1 MNKDSGLVPPNG
13 DGSLLGLG
21 LLTSLPES
29 LSLEEL
35 LSWFFVEAS
44 KRVFLLLNLFRK
56 LDFLKLNVDFVV
68 LGLSVSSISFDIFS
82 CSLGL
87 VFLRLLI
94 LGLNEGLLNAA
105 SLDDKDLN
113 FGREL
118 DKDGDVASVDLDDC
132 LLFGFKS
139 GLFPLFKKLNLLN
152 RPVADVDGVE
162 SDVPAVVVL
171 LNVTFL

>member
-1 MNKDSGLVPPNG
+1 MDAL
-13 DGSLLGLG
+13 
-21 LLTSLPES
+21 
-29 LSLEEL
+29 
-35 LSWFFVEAS
+35 
-44 KRVFLLLNLFRK
+44 KRVFLLLNLLRK

-68 LGLSVSSISFDIFS
+68 FGLSVSSISLDISS

-87 VFLRLLI
+87 VFLKL

-118 DKDGDVASVDLDDC
+118 DEDGDVASVDLDDC

-152 RPVADVDGVE
+152 RPVANVDGVE
-162 SDVPAVVVL
+162 DEVPTVVAL
-171 LNVTFL
+171 PNVTFL

>member
-1 MNKDSGLVPPNG
+1 M
-13 DGSLLGLG
+13 
-21 LLTSLPES
+21 
-29 LSLEEL
+29 
-35 LSWFFVEAS
+35 EAL

-68 LGLSVSSISFDIFS
+68 LGLSVSSISFDISS

-87 VFLRLLI
+87 VFLKL

-113 FGREL
+113 FEREL
-118 DKDGDVASVDLDDC
+118 DEDGDVASVDLDDC
-132 LLFGFKS
+132 LLFEFKS

-152 RPVADVDGVE
+152 RPVANVDGVE
-162 SDVPAVVVL
+162 ADVPTVVVL